1 VGLQRKLLTGV
12 VYSAGLLGCGLILYA
27 LMLIYTNWSGARAGT
42 ITSLDEIATSTGR
55 ALKFIFMGVPAV
67 VVALV
72 LHLTTRRK
80 LRSAA

>member
-1 VGLQRKLLTGV
+1 MGLQRKLLTGV

-27 LMLIYTNWSGARAGT
+27 LMLIYTNWSGARAGA
-42 ITSLDEIATSTGR
+42 ITSLNGR
-55 ALKFIFMGVPAV
+55 ALKFIFMGVPAL